1 VVPYMVPC
9 SRPARRYPTL
19 RIEERIEELEANKSD
34 VRFALLMRICQEHF
48 GNSRQKGSHHIFKTP
63 WPGDPRIN
71 LQEDERNKGKAKPY
85 QVKQVIDALRKVLE
99 MRESTAKGEAY
110 HAKE

>member
-1 VVPYMVPC
+1 MK
-9 SRPARRYPTL
+9 
-19 RIEERIEELEANKSD
+19 IEERIEELETNKSD
-34 VRFALLMRICQEHF
+34 VRFALLMRICQEQF

-85 QVKQVIDALRKVLE
+85 QVKQVIDALRKVVE
-99 MRESTAKGEAY
+99 IRESTAIGEAY

>member
-1 VVPYMVPC
+1 V
-9 SRPARRYPTL
+9 
-19 RIEERIEELEANKSD
+19 RIEQRIEELEANKAD
-34 VRFALLMRICQEHF
+34 VRFALLMRICQENF
-48 GNSRQKGSHHIFKTP
+48 GNPRQKGSHHIFKTP

-85 QVKQVIDALRKVLE
+85 QVKQVIDALRKLIE
-99 MRESTAKGEAY
+99 MRESIAKGEAY